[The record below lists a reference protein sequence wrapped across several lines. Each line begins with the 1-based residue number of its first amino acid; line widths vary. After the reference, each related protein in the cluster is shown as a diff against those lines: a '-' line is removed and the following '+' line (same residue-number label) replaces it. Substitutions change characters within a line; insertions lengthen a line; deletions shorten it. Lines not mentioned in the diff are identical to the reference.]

1 MSTDGT
7 DTPPGPLERIGRG
20 AAARLA
26 EIGYAATLLAE
37 SVMWLALGSFRRQ
50 PVHISQI
57 ARQGMEIGVLAVPI
71 VTVLA
76 LAIGVMLAIQ
86 GIHSLR
92 TFGAEARVTTGIAL
106 SVFREFG
113 PLITAVLVAG
123 RSGSALTARIGTMR
137 ISQEIDALRVMGIA
151 PVRYLVSPALV
162 AMLVMLPLLT
172 FWSEMMAVAGAGL
185 FVVAELDMSL
195 LTYLERILDATR
207 VNDVF
212 HGLGKSLIFAVL
224 VTLVGVVNGASVT
237 GGAEGV
243 GRATTRSVVQAIS
256 LIVFTDMVFAFI
268 VTR

>member
-1 MSTDGT
+1 MSAEPETE
-7 DTPPGPLERIGRG
+7 PGALERIGRG
-20 AAARLA
+20 AVERLA

-37 SVMWLALGSFRRQ
+37 SVMWLVLGSFRRQ
-50 PVHISQI
+50 PVHLGQI
-57 ARQGMEIGVLAVPI
+57 VRQGMEVGVLAVPI
-71 VTVLA
+71 VTILSLA
-76 LAIGVMLAIQ
+76 VGVMLAIQ

-92 TFGAEARVTTGIAL
+92 AFGAEARVTTGIAL

-113 PLITAVLVAG
+113 PLITAILVAG

-162 AMLVMLPLLT
+162 AMLVMVPLLT

-185 FVVAELDMSL
+185 FVVSELDMTMG
-195 LTYLERILDATR
+195 TYLDRILAATR
-207 VNDVF
+207 VGDLF
-212 HGLGKSLIFAVL
+212 HGLGKSAIFAVL
-224 VTLVGVVNGASVT
+224 ITLVGVVNGASVT

-256 LIVFTDMVFAFI
+256 TIVFTDMVFAFI